1 MRRKDKRKL
10 YRISAASV
18 LLVAI
23 VLLRHFS
30 LIAVLL
36 CIGNFDLLTLLLFL
50 IPYFIIGYDILY
62 GALRGI
68 VSGQMLD
75 ESFLMSI
82 ATIAAFVTG
91 EYAEAVFVMLFYQV
105 GELFQSLAV
114 GKSRRE
120 IKALLALR
128 ADVATVEGDDGELT
142 EIDCEDISVG
152 ATVCVRPGEKIPLDG
167 EIIEGKTSINTAA
180 LTGESIPREV
190 EMGDKVF
197 SGCVNE
203 GGFIK
208 IRVTAPFGDSTVA
221 KILRLV
227 EESAANKSKSEKFIT
242 KFARVYTPTVVLAA
256 VFLAILPPI
265 FISVGSAEVWR
276 EWIMRAMTFLVI
288 SCPCALVI
296 SVPMA
301 YFGGIGAASSC
312 GILIKGSSF
321 LDSLAKCDTAVFDK
335 TGTLTRGIFKVTEI
349 EPNNLSENELLTLAA
364 SAEQYSTHPIATSLK
379 QACMT
384 KGLSYASVLSDIE
397 EIPGRGIR
405 AAHGEK
411 ILLVGNG
418 RLMSDEGI
426 SVPCDPSSGTEV
438 YVAEDGVYLGKIVIS
453 DSIRPEA
460 VEVINSL
467 RQLGVKKA
475 VMLTGDR
482 EITANKTATDI
493 GIDHLSELLPEDKV
507 AALENI
513 MSSSGITMF
522 VGDGINDAPVI
533 ARADIGIAMGGLGSD
548 AAIEAADVVLMDDSL
563 GKLPVAVKLA
573 RRTRKIVIQNIV
585 FALTIKALALILGA
599 LGLVGLGVA
608 VFADVGVAVIAILN
622 SIRNLK
628 KVT

>member
-1 MRRKDKRKL
+1 
-10 YRISAASV
+10 
-18 LLVAI
+18 
-23 VLLRHFS
+23 
-30 LIAVLL
+30 
-36 CIGNFDLLTLLLFL
+36 
-50 IPYFIIGYDILY
+50 
-62 GALRGI
+62 
-68 VSGQMLD
+68 
-75 ESFLMSI
+75 
-82 ATIAAFVTG
+82 
-91 EYAEAVFVMLFYQV
+91 
-105 GELFQSLAV
+105 
-114 GKSRRE
+114 
-120 IKALLALR
+120 
-128 ADVATVEGDDGELT
+128 
-142 EIDCEDISVG
+142 
-152 ATVCVRPGEKIPLDG
+152 
-167 EIIEGKTSINTAA
+167 
-180 LTGESIPREV
+180 
-190 EMGDKVF
+190 
-197 SGCVNE
+197 
-203 GGFIK
+203 
-208 IRVTAPFGDSTVA
+208 
-221 KILRLV
+221 
-227 EESAANKSKSEKFIT
+227 
-242 KFARVYTPTVVLAA
+242 
-256 VFLAILPPI
+256 
-265 FISVGSAEVWR
+265 
-276 EWIMRAMTFLVI
+276 
-288 SCPCALVI
+288 
-296 SVPMA
+296 MA
-301 YFGGIGAASSC
+301 YFGGIGAASAD

-321 LDSLAKCDTAVFDK
+321 LDSLSKCDSAVFDK
-335 TGTLTRGIFKVTEI
+335 TGTLTRGLFKVTEI
-349 EPNNLSENELLTLAA
+349 EPDDISENELLTLAA
-364 SAEQYSTHPIATSLK
+364 AAEQYSTHPIATSLK

-426 SVPCDPSSGTEV
+426 SIPCDPSSGTEV
-438 YVAEDGVYLGKIVIS
+438 YVAEDGIYLGKIVIS

-482 EITANKTATDI
+482 EITANKIATDI

-563 GKLPVAVKLA
+563 VKLPKAVQLA

-608 VFADVGVAVIAILN
+608 VFADVDVAVIAILN